1 MGIPEDVALF
11 EQRLCE
17 LIIKYEQY
25 FLGLEKREPLR
36 FLSEVEGLS
45 RKYQGFQIVNTMTK
59 FKYNAA
65 IARLNS
71 YRQYWNRINHLIEEG
86 KYSRDRFKM
95 EMHLKD
101 KLAGHPGKAKE
112 AAPDENR
119 AISPE
124 TELVFRSYLEAR
136 KACHLPVDNIT
147 PEMIASAIEK
157 QKPLIINKYH
167 CRWVEFKVVIEQGMP
182 KIKARPKL

>member
-11 EQRLCE
+11 EQRLSD

-36 FLSEVEGLS
+36 LLGEVEGLS
-45 RKYQGFQIVNTMTK
+45 RKYQGFQIINTMTK
-59 FKYNAA
+59 FKFNAA

-71 YRQYWNRINHLIEEG
+71 YKQYWTRINRQIEEG

-95 EMHLKD
+95 EMHQKD
-101 KLAGHPGKAKE
+101 KAATPGKTAEDAAKE
-112 AAPDENR
+112 KH

-124 TELVFRSYLEAR
+124 AEMVFRSYLEAR
-136 KACHLPVDNIT
+136 KACHLPADNIT
-147 PEMIASAIEK
+147 PEMIAAAIEK
-157 QKPLIINKYH
+157 QKPLIINKFH
-167 CRWVEFKVVIEQGMP
+167 CKGVEFKVVIEQGMP